1 MHENIKST
9 EKWHKTINGCNNQGT
24 AFGSIFRI
32 LQLNALVSE
41 GGFTVTI
48 QVHPTQSSCQVAANK
63 PSLGSAPHWSAEL
76 VRSLYE
82 YASLLEVAFHI
93 SFFVIKEKEE
103 KGSQWNSKGI
113 YKAFYSLALTMWQH
127 QQYVWWNAERLFFC
141 IHSLFK
147 KTLIIDPFR
156 AVFVSGLCRVSS
168 HPHRLTVPLD
178 PLHLHLGIDIPL
190 FKHNNPLY
198 ISSQSFHFYLSI
210 YLWERHFKT

>member
-1 MHENIKST
+1 M
-9 EKWHKTINGCNNQGT
+9 
-24 AFGSIFRI
+24 
-32 LQLNALVSE
+32 
-41 GGFTVTI
+41 
-48 QVHPTQSSCQVAANK
+48 HPTQSSCQVAVNK

-76 VRSLYE
+76 VGSLCE
-82 YASLLEVAFHI
+82 YASLLEVAFYI
-93 SFFVIKEKEE
+93 SFFVIKEKAE

-113 YKAFYSLALTMWQH
+113 YKSFYSLALPMWQH
-127 QQYVWWNAERLFFC
+127 QQICVMKCWKAFFC

-156 AVFVSGLCRVSS
+156 TVFVNSGLCRVSS
-168 HPHRLTVPLD
+168 HPHHLTIPLD

-210 YLWERHFKT
+210 YPWERHFKT